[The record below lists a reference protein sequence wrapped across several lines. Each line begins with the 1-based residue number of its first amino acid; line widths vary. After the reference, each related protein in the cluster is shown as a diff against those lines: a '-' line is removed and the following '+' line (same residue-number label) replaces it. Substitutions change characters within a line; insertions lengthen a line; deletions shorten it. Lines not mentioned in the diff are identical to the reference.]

1 MFLRKEIP
9 NQMLHNSQL
18 VLVHF
23 SLCWG
28 QTILFHYICQTLNQN
43 MFSIYV
49 ASKNPM
55 AIWVGYLST
64 SKKIMT
70 KINISWD
77 PFDIHK
83 SKLTIVDLH
92 FAKVGIID

>member
-1 MFLRKEIP
+1 
-9 NQMLHNSQL
+9 
-18 VLVHF
+18 
-23 SLCWG
+23 
-28 QTILFHYICQTLNQN
+28 

>member
-1 MFLRKEIP
+1 
-9 NQMLHNSQL
+9 
-18 VLVHF
+18 
-23 SLCWG
+23 
-28 QTILFHYICQTLNQN
+28 

-55 AIWVGYLST
+55 AIWVGYQST

-83 SKLTIVDLH
+83 SNLIIVDLH